1 MFSIMAYIVFGMLAG
16 WLASLLVRRD
26 MHPSDWGLLFIV
38 GVAGSLV
45 GGIVVNLL
53 LGQGFK
59 LHPGGLISSI
69 VFACLILWIV
79 TRVQNRG
86 QGKHGRPPTARTASP
101 RAAPGTT
108 SAEDREPAG
117 PPRKGWHVDFTE
129 IMSVVSRGFE
139 GVAPWRRWRLAP
151 STAPADHDNDPG

>member
-26 MHPSDWGLLFIV
+26 MHPSDWGLLFVV

-86 QGKHGRPPTARTASP
+86 QGKPHK
-101 RAAPGTT
+101 AADGTH
-108 SAEDREPAG
+108 REP
-117 PPRKGWHVDFTE
+117 KGG
-129 IMSVVSRGFE
+129 SRHHK
-139 GVAPWRRWRLAP
+139 R
-151 STAPADHDNDPG
+151 

>member
-79 TRVQNRG
+79 TKVQNRG
-86 QGKHGRPPTARTASP
+86 QGTPHKVAG
-101 RAAPGTT
+101 GTH
-108 SAEDREPAG
+108 REP
-117 PPRKGWHVDFTE
+117 KGG
-129 IMSVVSRGFE
+129 SRHHK
-139 GVAPWRRWRLAP
+139 R
-151 STAPADHDNDPG
+151 

>member
-1 MFSIMAYIVFGMLAG
+1 MFSIMAYIVLGMLAG

-26 MHPSDWGLLFIV
+26 MHPSDWGVLFIV

-59 LHPGGLISSI
+59 LHPGGLIASV

-79 TRVQNRG
+79 TAVKNRG
-86 QGKHGRPPTARTASP
+86 RGKSRETAGGGHRQP
-101 RAAPGTT
+101 
-108 SAEDREPAG
+108 
-117 PPRKGWHVDFTE
+117 KGG
-129 IMSVVSRGFE
+129 SR
-139 GVAPWRRWRLAP
+139 
-151 STAPADHDNDPG
+151 HHKH

>member
-1 MFSIMAYIVFGMLAG
+1 MFSIMAYIVLGMLAG

-79 TRVQNRG
+79 TMWQNRG
-86 QGKHGRPPTARTASP
+86 QSRARPAGA
-101 RAAPGTT
+101 GGH
-108 SAEDREPAG
+108 REP
-117 PPRKGWHVDFTE
+117 KGG
-129 IMSVVSRGFE
+129 SRHH
-139 GVAPWRRWRLAP
+139 RR
-151 STAPADHDNDPG
+151 